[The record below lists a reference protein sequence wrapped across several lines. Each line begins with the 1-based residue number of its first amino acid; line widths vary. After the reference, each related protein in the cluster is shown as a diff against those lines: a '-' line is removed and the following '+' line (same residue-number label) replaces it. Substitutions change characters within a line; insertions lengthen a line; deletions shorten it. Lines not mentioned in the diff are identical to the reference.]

1 MKDWPVGPYLV
12 INSKPWFPY
21 YITLMAIGYQ
31 YNSQKVIGFISAEG
45 DDSTVPDYSYLS
57 CFPDM
62 FYDVSI
68 CPVVCPRI
76 LGR

>member
-1 MKDWPVGPYLV
+1 
-12 INSKPWFPY
+12 
-21 YITLMAIGYQ
+21 MAIGYQ